1 MISRMTVSLYR
12 VSLAIA
18 LLALPANGAEL
29 EVLAAG
35 AVQAVVPKLAATF
48 EGQTGHIVKLT
59 YGTVGDLAGKVEAGE
74 RADVI
79 IITPPALTS
88 LEGKGRVR
96 PGTQANVGSVGA
108 AVAVRTGVAAPDV
121 STPEAL
127 RAALLSARSVIY
139 ADPTKASSGIHFAK
153 VIERLGIADAVK
165 AKAHIVPTGIIGMQ
179 ELVKDTGAGLVIGI
193 TQVTEILPNPGVKLV
208 GPLPGDLQNITTY
221 TAALGSNPGDWAAAE
236 AFLKWLTNP
245 AGKQAFAAAGFDVAP

>member
-1 MISRMTVSLYR
+1 MISRMTVNLYP

-108 AVAVRTGVAAPDV
+108 AVAVRT
-121 STPEAL
+121 E
-127 RAALLSARSVIY
+127 
-139 ADPTKASSGIHFAK
+139 
-153 VIERLGIADAVK
+153 
-165 AKAHIVPTGIIGMQ
+165 
-179 ELVKDTGAGLVIGI
+179 
-193 TQVTEILPNPGVKLV
+193 
-208 GPLPGDLQNITTY
+208 
-221 TAALGSNPGDWAAAE
+221 
-236 AFLKWLTNP
+236 
-245 AGKQAFAAAGFDVAP
+245 